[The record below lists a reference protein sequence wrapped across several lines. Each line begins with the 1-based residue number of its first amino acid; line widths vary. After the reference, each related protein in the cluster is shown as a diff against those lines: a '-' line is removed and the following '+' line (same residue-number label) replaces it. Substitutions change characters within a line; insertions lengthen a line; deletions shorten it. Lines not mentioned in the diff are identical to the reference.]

1 MEQLHRA
8 GITENMLQEII
19 ANGATTSP
27 ISNDAPT
34 YGILIELYHFSHSV
48 AKALKCRPNRV
59 LKLLVD
65 SLFPHCVVSRA
76 DRLERRI
83 QAIYLSVERLSKD
96 EIPEY
101 LCRQWMPQPT
111 GIIS

>member
-8 GITENMLQEII
+8 GITKDMLKEII
-19 ANGATTSP
+19 TNGAITS
-27 ISNDAPT
+27 ILSDDAPT

-48 AKALKCRPNRV
+48 AKTLKYRPNRV

-65 SLFPHCVVSRA
+65 SLFPRCVVSRA
-76 DRLERRI
+76 DKLERRV
-83 QAIYLSVERLSKD
+83 QAICLSVEKLSKD

-101 LCRQWMPQPT
+101 LCRQWMP
-111 GIIS
+111 